1 MSPMPTARARCARSA
16 SIVRSCRRLLVCA
29 LPALLA
35 ASAHAA
41 PLVEAPLPDSAYVTK
56 NGYQWAWM
64 FAVAPDGSYAG
75 FLPDMGYQASL
86 GWRLPTR
93 TELDLWAPTPSDFL
107 FPGANVPLGGPDP
120 VSDAWFAYPTAA
132 LSGPGACASAY
143 FVDRD
148 GYNHCDWGN
157 GPGVGEYWDGTGL
170 VDLSLPWWNSS
181 AWATA
186 GSPTWAETL
195 AVRRIAEPATVSLL
209 GLGLAGIGAMRR
221 RRTAS

>member
-16 SIVRSCRRLLVCA
+16 SIVRSCRPLLVCA

-35 ASAHAA
+35 ASAHAV

-75 FLPDMGYQASL
+75 FVPDMGYQASL

-107 FPGANVPLGGPDP
+107 FPGANVPLGGADP
-120 VSDAWFAYPTAA
+120 VSNAWFAYPTAA